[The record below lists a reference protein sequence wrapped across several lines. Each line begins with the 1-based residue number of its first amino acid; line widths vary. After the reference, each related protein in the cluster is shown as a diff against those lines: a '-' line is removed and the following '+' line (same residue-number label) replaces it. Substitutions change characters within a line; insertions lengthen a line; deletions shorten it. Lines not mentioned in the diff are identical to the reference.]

1 MTMRNALI
9 ATLLLL
15 ASSLVHAQFM
25 PEKLTPMGE
34 KIEAAMKG
42 GIRTAEERARDE
54 ERKPRQTLE
63 FFGLRD
69 DMRVL
74 ELIPSGG
81 WFTKILAPV
90 LADKGELYV
99 AIGTARAIEP
109 MIREVPALAKVKVAP
124 TDAKFAPAAGGQ
136 MGKFDLGEFSLGV
149 KDLDLVLT
157 FRNYHNLSAS
167 ARASLNRAV
176 FAALKSGGSYGILD
190 HTRRHN
196 EPETA
201 ENWRRMDPVLV
212 IKEVQAAGFVLE
224 DFSNLHYTPDDELR
238 YEVARRS
245 VKGNSDRFAL
255 RFRKP

>member
-1 MTMRNALI
+1 MRNALI

-15 ASSLVHAQFM
+15 AGSLAHAQFM

-42 GIRTAEERARDE
+42 DIRTAEEKARDG

-74 ELIPSGG
+74 ELMPAGG
-81 WFTKILAPV
+81 WYTKILAPV
-90 LADKGELYV
+90 LADKGELHV

-109 MIREVPALAKVKVAP
+109 MIKDVPALAKVKVAP
-124 TDAKFAPAAGGQ
+124 TDAKFAPAPGQ
-136 MGKFDLGEFSLGV
+136 MGKFDLGDFSLGV
-149 KDLDLVLT
+149 KNIDLVLT
-157 FRNYHNLSAS
+157 FRNYHNMTPA
-167 ARASLNRAV
+167 ARASLNKAV
-176 FAALKSGGSYGILD
+176 FAALKSGGTYGVLD

-212 IKEVQAAGFVLE
+212 IKEVQAAGFEFE
-224 DFSNLHYTPDDELR
+224 DFSSLHYIPDDELR
-238 YEVARRS
+238 YEVGRRS
-245 VKGNSDRFAL
+245 VSGNTDRFAL

>member
-1 MTMRNALI
+1 MYKTLI
-9 ATLLLL
+9 ATLLMTCSI
-15 ASSLVHAQFM
+15 AHAQFM
-25 PEKLTPMGE
+25 PEKLTPVGE
-34 KIEAAMKG
+34 KIEAAMKSD
-42 GIRTAEERARDE
+42 IRTADEKARDG

-109 MIREVPALAKVKVAP
+109 MIKDVPALAKVKVAP

-149 KDLDLVLT
+149 KNLDLVLT
-157 FRNYHNLSAS
+157 FRNYHNLTPT
-167 ARASLNRAV
+167 ARDSLNRAV
-176 FAALKSGGSYGILD
+176 FAALKSGGTYGVVD

-196 EPETA
+196 EPENT

-212 IKEVQAAGFVLE
+212 IKEVQAAGFVFE
-224 DFSNLHYTPDDELR
+224 DFSQLHYIADDELR
-238 YEVARRS
+238 YEVGRRS
-245 VKGNSDRFAL
+245 VTGNTDRFAL

>member
-1 MTMRNALI
+1 MRNTLV

-15 ASSLVHAQFM
+15 AGSLAHAQFM

-42 GIRTAEERARDE
+42 DIRTAEEKARDG

-90 LADKGELYV
+90 LAEKGELYV

-109 MIREVPALAKVKVAP
+109 MIRDVPALAKVKVAQ
-124 TDAKFAPAAGGQ
+124 TDAKFAPAAGQ
-136 MGKFDLGEFSLGV
+136 MGRFDLGDFSLGA

-157 FRNYHNLSAS
+157 FRNYHNLTPA

-176 FAALKSGGSYGILD
+176 FAALKPGGSYGILD

-212 IKEVQAAGFVLE
+212 IKEVQAAGFVLD

-238 YEVARRS
+238 YEVGRRS

>member
-1 MTMRNALI
+1 MTMHNALI

-15 ASSLVHAQFM
+15 ASSLAHAQFM

-42 GIRTAEERARDE
+42 DIRTAEEKERDG

-109 MIREVPALAKVKVAP
+109 MIRDVPALGKVRVAQ
-124 TDAKFAPAAGGQ
+124 TDAKFSPAAGQ
-136 MGKFDLGEFSLGV
+136 MGKFDLGDFSLGV

-157 FRNYHNLSAS
+157 FRNYHNLTPA

-176 FAALKSGGSYGILD
+176 FAALKPGGRYGILD

-196 EPETA
+196 EPENG

-212 IKEVQAAGFVLE
+212 IKEAQAAGFVLE
-224 DFSNLHYTPDDELR
+224 DFANLHYIPDDELR
-238 YEVARRS
+238 YEVGRHS

>member
-1 MTMRNALI
+1 MRKVLI
-9 ATLLLL
+9 ATLLLASGSL
-15 ASSLVHAQFM
+15 AHAQFM
-25 PEKLTPMGE
+25 PEKLTPIGE

-42 GIRTAEERARDE
+42 EIRTAAERERDG

-81 WFTKILAPV
+81 WYTKILAPV
-90 LADKGELYV
+90 LAEKGELYV
-99 AIGTARAIEP
+99 AIGTARALEP
-109 MIREVPALAKVKVAP
+109 MIKDVPALAKVKVAQ
-124 TDAKFAPAAGGQ
+124 TDAKMAPAAGQ
-136 MGKFDLGEFSLGV
+136 MGKFDLGDFSLGV
-149 KDLDLVLT
+149 KNLDLVLT
-157 FRNYHNLSAS
+157 FRNYHNLTPA

-176 FAALKSGGSYGILD
+176 FAALKSGGTYGVLD

-196 EPETA
+196 EPENA

-212 IKEVQAAGFVLE
+212 IREVQAAGFVLD
-224 DFSNLHYTPDDELR
+224 DFSSQHYIPDDELR
-238 YEVARRS
+238 YEVGRRS
-245 VKGNSDRFAL
+245 VTGNSDRFAL

>member
-1 MTMRNALI
+1 MRKILI
-9 ATLLLL
+9 ATLLLMSGGI
-15 ASSLVHAQFM
+15 AHAQFM

-42 GIRTAEERARDE
+42 EIRTAEEIARDG

-81 WFTKILAPV
+81 WYTKILAPV
-90 LADKGELYV
+90 LAEKGELYV
-99 AIGTARAIEP
+99 AIGTARALEP
-109 MIREVPALAKVKVAP
+109 MINDVPALAKVKVAQ
-124 TDAKFAPAAGGQ
+124 TDAKMAPAAGQ
-136 MGKFDLGEFSLGV
+136 MGKFDLGDFSLGV
-149 KDLDLVLT
+149 KNLDLVLT
-157 FRNYHNLSAS
+157 FRNYHNLTPS
-167 ARASLNRAV
+167 ARDSLNRAV

-196 EPETA
+196 EPESS

-224 DFSNLHYTPDDELR
+224 DFSSLHYIPDDELR
-238 YEVARRS
+238 YEVGRRS
-245 VKGNSDRFAL
+245 VTGNSDRFAL

>member
-1 MTMRNALI
+1 MRKSLI

-15 ASSLVHAQFM
+15 AGSLAHAQFM

-42 GIRTAEERARDE
+42 DIRTAEEKARDD

-99 AIGTARAIEP
+99 AIGTARVIEP
-109 MIREVPALAKVKVAP
+109 MIRDVPALAKVKVAQ
-124 TDAKFAPAAGGQ
+124 TDAKFVPAAGQ
-136 MGKFDLGEFSLGV
+136 MGKFDLADFSLGV

-157 FRNYHNLSAS
+157 FRNYHNLTPAG
-167 ARASLNRAV
+167 RASLNRAV
-176 FAALKSGGSYGILD
+176 FAALKPGGRYGILD

-212 IKEVQAAGFVLE
+212 IREVQAAGFVLE
-224 DFSNLHYTPDDELR
+224 DFSNLHYIPDDELR

-255 RFRKP
+255 RFKKP

>member
-1 MTMRNALI
+1 MRKSLI

-15 ASSLVHAQFM
+15 AGSLAHAQFM

-34 KIEAAMKG
+34 KIEVAMKG
-42 GIRTAEERARDE
+42 AIRTAEEKERDD

-109 MIREVPALAKVKVAP
+109 MIRDVPALAKVKVAQ
-124 TDAKFAPAAGGQ
+124 TDAKFVPAAGQ
-136 MGKFDLGEFSLGV
+136 MGKFDMGDFSLGV

-157 FRNYHNLSAS
+157 FRNYHNLTPAG
-167 ARASLNRAV
+167 RASLNRAV
-176 FAALKSGGSYGILD
+176 FAALKPGGRYGILD

-212 IKEVQAAGFVLE
+212 IREVQAAGFVLE
-224 DFSNLHYTPDDELR
+224 DFSNLHYIPDDELR

-255 RFRKP
+255 RFKKP